1 MPDHRLKRFGMRRD
15 VFWVHGWHD
24 HARVGDLGSIAA
36 VTPNDAHDLG
46 ADGLCMLQGHHE
58 IGADVL
64 FEIAATDRKNKNSV
78 LGEQFADL
86 QPFHED
92 CGPALVIGARRQFRH
107 VVGWRVAFDADD
119 LAEIIYGMGAV
130 AGTPA
135 DAEEEDSSAVGLYRR
150 KQIRH
155 LFDRCQIHLPDDLS
169 RFTHV
174 LLSVTH
180 YSPPPLK

>member
-1 MPDHRLKRFGMRRD
+1 MPNHSLKRLGMWRNVLRVD
-15 VFWVHGWHD
+15 SRHD
-24 HARVGDLGSIAA
+24 HAGVGDLGGVAA
-36 VTPNDAHDLG
+36 VTAYNAHDLG
-46 ADGLCMLQGHHE
+46 TDGLCMLQGHYE

-64 FEIAATDRKNKNSV
+64 FKIAATDRENENRI

-92 CGPALVIGARRQFRH
+92 RGPALVISARRQLRY
-107 VVGWRVAFDADD
+107 VISRRVAFDADD
-119 LAEIIYGMGAV
+119 LAEIIHGMGAV
-130 AGTPA
+130 AGAPA
-135 DAEEEDSSAVGLYRR
+135 DAEKEDSSAVGLYRR
-150 KQIRH
+150 KQIGH
-155 LFDRCQIHLPDDLS
+155 PFDRPQIHLPDDLG